1 MDTHERVNSAAMGR
15 LVGRDRVHRS
25 IYTDPAIFD
34 LEMRMI
40 FGRAWVYV
48 GHESQV
54 PDPGDFITTTI
65 GRQPIVLA
73 RHTDG
78 KIYVIYNSC
87 GHRGAI
93 VCNEDAGNAELFRC
107 CYHGW
112 TFKTNGDLDAVSL
125 PRGYGAAFDTSDP
138 SLGMGGC
145 RAWTPIAASCSPA

>member
-40 FGRAWVYV
+40 FGQAWVYV